1 MSEIARL
8 YRRYRSGEISPLE
21 VIERHLERAST
32 RGAELN
38 AFTQI
43 LEFDARWAAGES
55 VRRYRDGRPL
65 SPLDGVPVTLKDL
78 IQMRGAATTASSQA
92 APARAAA
99 ADAEIVARLRAAG
112 AVLLGKTNL
121 LEYAAGLVHPSF
133 GPARNPWDP
142 ERTIGGSSSGS
153 AAAVAIGA
161 GLASIG
167 TDTAGSVRNPASLA
181 GIVGFKPSFGALPTD
196 GTIPLAPSLDHLG
209 VLARSVADAQLV
221 YEVLAGTRLRCP
233 RGKLAVGIARFQAVH
248 PDVEEQFEALVARLS
263 QAGLQPVEI
272 LGFPFSAANAAALAI
287 LYAEAA
293 EVHLEGIGKRSS
305 GYAPATL
312 ARILAGFSVDGQD
325 YARALAV
332 RESVEAAFC
341 ALASACDAIV
351 LPTLPG
357 PATRE
362 DGGGGDRH
370 LAAAPL
376 HTSVFNLLGVPAI
389 TLPMGRTRE
398 GGMPLGVQVAGLR
411 GAEAIVLEVAR
422 RIERLRGRWRSPTT

>member
-78 IQMRGAATTASSQA
+78 IQM
-92 APARAAA
+92 
-99 ADAEIVARLRAAG
+99 
-112 AVLLGKTNL
+112 
-121 LEYAAGLVHPSF
+121 
-133 GPARNPWDP
+133 
-142 ERTIGGSSSGS
+142 
-153 AAAVAIGA
+153 
-161 GLASIG
+161 
-167 TDTAGSVRNPASLA
+167 
-181 GIVGFKPSFGALPTD
+181 
-196 GTIPLAPSLDHLG
+196 
-209 VLARSVADAQLV
+209 
-221 YEVLAGTRLRCP
+221 
-233 RGKLAVGIARFQAVH
+233 
-248 PDVEEQFEALVARLS
+248 
-263 QAGLQPVEI
+263 
-272 LGFPFSAANAAALAI
+272 
-287 LYAEAA
+287 
-293 EVHLEGIGKRSS
+293 
-305 GYAPATL
+305 
-312 ARILAGFSVDGQD
+312 RILAGFSVDGQD

-422 RIERLRGRWRSPTT
+422 RIERLRGRWRPPTT